1 MIHNM
6 KRFVIGCLCAA
17 IMLAMGASQA
27 LAAASSDGAEAKVDA
42 RLQNYAQSPVIPGG
56 GYSTSWMLLAA
67 LGVLCMI
74 VLFKNAKRSHLD

>member
-6 KRFVIGCLCAA
+6 KRFVIGCLCGA

-27 LAAASSDGAEAKVDA
+27 LAASSDDAEAKVDA